1 MTRMNNTMTI
11 RLPRK
16 DIEIVKQISIENKKD
31 KSTIVRELIEQGKVY
46 FAIKEYKDGKISIG
60 KASEIA
66 GLTISEMMDVLANL
80 GIKNNIELEDYFEGY
95 GSLKNMF

>member
-60 KASEIA
+60 KAS
-66 GLTISEMMDVLANL
+66 
-80 GIKNNIELEDYFEGY
+80 
-95 GSLKNMF
+95 

>member
-1 MTRMNNTMTI
+1 MTRMNDTMTI
-11 RLPRK
+11 RLPKK
-16 DIEIVKQISIENKKD
+16 DIEIVKQLSIKNKKD
-31 KSTIVRELIEQGKVY
+31 KSTIVRELIEWGKVH

-66 GLTISEMMDVLANL
+66 GLTISEMMDVLVNL